1 MNMKAPTFSVLM
13 SVYKNDNPD
22 YLRLA
27 LESVYEQQTKKP
39 DEIVIVFDGPLTKQL
54 EMVLNDFKK
63 DKKGIV
69 KFYKLK
75 ENKGLGEALRVGS
88 EKCTCDYIFR
98 MDSDDISV
106 PKRFEIQSDYMIKH
120 PEIDVLGGDIAE
132 FERDPCEDNKRVRT
146 CPEKLKDIIQM
157 GKRRNPMN
165 HVTVCIKRESLLS
178 SEGYLPLKC
187 LEDYYLWLRMI
198 VAGKNL
204 ANIKKTLVYVR
215 VGSGFESRRSKK
227 EHISGWRTLQEY
239 MVENR
244 LINKR
249 EAFVN
254 MLYINT
260 FIRLPKTTKR
270 MIYNVFLRQTREMK

>member
-1 MNMKAPTFSVLM
+1 MNTETPTFSVLL

-22 YLRLA
+22 YLKMA
-27 LESVYEQQTKKP
+27 LESIYEQQTKKP
-39 DEIVIVFDGPLTKQL
+39 NEIVIVFDGPLTKQL

-69 KFYKLK
+69 KFCKLK

-106 PKRFEIQSDYMIKH
+106 PERFKIQSDYMIKH

-215 VGSGFESRRSKK
+215 VGSGFELRRSKK
-227 EHISGWRTLQEY
+227 EHITGWKILQEY

-244 LINKR
+244 LINR
-249 EAFVN
+249 RRACIN
-254 MLYINT
+254 MLCI
-260 FIRLPKTTKR
+260 
-270 MIYNVFLRQTREMK
+270 NVFVRTPRHAKKALYDFLLRNGDHA